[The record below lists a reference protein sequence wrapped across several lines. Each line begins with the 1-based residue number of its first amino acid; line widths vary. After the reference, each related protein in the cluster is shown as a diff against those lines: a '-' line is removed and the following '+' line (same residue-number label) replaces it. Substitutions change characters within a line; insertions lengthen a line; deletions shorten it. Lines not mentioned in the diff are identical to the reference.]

1 MKSTAIHT
9 IGRRKGAVARVYL
22 KSGSGVITVNNRP
35 FDQYFGR
42 QTLRMILRQPLVL
55 LSEVEKY
62 DININVAGGGT
73 SGQAGAARLG
83 IARALIKFH
92 GAEHAAPVEGSE
104 RTENAPTRK
113 TLKVAGLLTR
123 DAREVERKKYG
134 RHKARRRPQFS
145 KR

>member
-1 MKSTAIHT
+1 MKTSTIHT
-9 IGRRKGAVARVYL
+9 IGRRKGAVARIYL
-22 KSGSGVITVNNRP
+22 KSGTGAITVNDRP

-55 LSEVEKY
+55 LSQADKF
-62 DININVAGGGT
+62 DISVNVCGGGIA
-73 SGQAGAARLG
+73 GQAGAARLG
-83 IARALIKFH
+83 IARALIEVN
-92 GAEHAAPVEGSE
+92 AE
-104 RTENAPTRK
+104 NRK
-113 TLKVAGLLTR
+113 PLKAEGLLTR

>member
-1 MKSTAIHT
+1 MKSNAIHT

-22 KSGSGVITVNNRP
+22 KPGSGTLTINDRP

-42 QTLRMILRQPLVL
+42 QVLRMILRQPLVL
-55 LSEVEKY
+55 LSQVDKF
-62 DININVAGGGT
+62 DININVAGGGM

-83 IARALIKFH
+83 IARALCEFNIENRKPLK
-92 GAEHAAPVEGSE
+92 AE
-104 RTENAPTRK
+104 
-113 TLKVAGLLTR
+113 GLLTR

-134 RHKARRRPQFS
+134 RHKARRRPQYS